1 MYTLYIIYNVH
12 TVQTNWWKPVQLYCV
27 HTVQQNC
34 SPMWKQS
41 LLQGWAWATVG
52 PQRGQLTASPATR
65 WERPLSRVLL
75 PFPCYQGFPA
85 LEGLGKQPLPG
96 VGSVA
101 LVESQAKLP
110 TVPCTSRLY
119 WLADQWEDTN
129 CAANQTWIPDRLNQ
143 TAGGTDPKISIKVE
157 GVNAQE
163 ASCCSD
169 VTVTKC
175 LHWAG
180 CLAVWWA
187 IQNTGSLS
195 GVNIFI
201 KCLKKMKVITLKE
214 WILN

>member
-1 MYTLYIIYNVH
+1 MYTLYILYNVH

-27 HTVQQNC
+27 HTVQLNC

-101 LVESQAKLP
+101 WVESQARLP
-110 TVPCTSRLY
+110 TVPCTSLAILIGWPMRGHQLRCKPNLNTRPAEPNSWGHWSKNFY
-119 WLADQWEDTN
+119 KGRGGQCTGGQLLLGCHSNNMSPLSWLF
-129 CAANQTWIPDRLNQ
+129 
-143 TAGGTDPKISIKVE
+143 
-157 GVNAQE
+157 
-163 ASCCSD
+163 ASLVGYSG
-169 VTVTKC
+169 
-175 LHWAG
+175 HW
-180 CLAVWWA
+180 
-187 IQNTGSLS
+187 
-195 GVNIFI
+195 
-201 KCLKKMKVITLKE
+201 
-214 WILN
+214 